1 MTEQQKRNNE
11 FMKRVKEFAERTH
24 RRPVDGETLTPIEE
38 IFKD

>member
-11 FMKRVKEFAERTH
+11 FMKRVKEKLSKIH